1 MEGQVVP
8 LLRDLLSH
16 IISLSATPAVIG
28 VFVTAGLLVVS
39 RDWRLNLI
47 ALAVQYLFVALLM
60 TQIIRLE
67 MAAVKAL
74 IGWLICLAFYLTEQ
88 QAKSLTRASG
98 ERADLSFQGW
108 AAARLDGWRRQ
119 GISVRAAFG
128 FLATV
133 VVAVAAY
140 AAMSAIPI
148 TQVPEEFALACY
160 LLGGLG
166 VLLLGL
172 SQDPLRVGVGILMFL
187 SGFDLFY
194 VALEPS
200 LVVTGLLGSISFV
213 MALGMAY
220 LKTIQAATSEEEA
233 DA

>member
-1 MEGQVVP
+1 VP
-8 LLRDLLSH
+8 LLGDLLSRAL
-16 IISLSATPAVIG
+16 SLSATPAVIG

-39 RDWRLNLI
+39 QDWRLNLI
-47 ALAVQYLFVALLM
+47 ALAVQYFFVALLM
-60 TQIIRLE
+60 TQVIRLE

-98 ERADLSFQGW
+98 ERSDLSLQGW
-108 AAARLDGWRRQ
+108 FAARLHGWRRQ

-133 VVAVAAY
+133 MVAVAAY
-140 AAMSAIPI
+140 AVASAIPI
-148 TQVPEEFALACY
+148 SQVPEEFALACY
-160 LLGGLG
+160 SLSGLG
-166 VLLLGL
+166 ILLLGL

-187 SGFDLFY
+187 SGFDLLY

-213 MALGMAY
+213 VALGMAY
-220 LKTIQAATSEEEA
+220 LKTIQATIIEEE